1 MQPDREVATDEG
13 EGQADGDGGDE
24 RGFVGHGDDFRPSMH
39 QRARSDVRYA
49 LLANDATPRAS
60 AAVAVEAAPI
70 QEGPMH
76 IGVVFPQ
83 VEIGPDPARIRDY
96 AQAVEGMGYTHMLA
110 FDHVLGANPE
120 RPGGWK
126 GPYTHVT
133 RSTSRSCSSAFSP
146 A

>member
-1 MQPDREVATDEG
+1 MD
-13 EGQADGDGGDE
+13 
-24 RGFVGHGDDFRPSMH
+24 
-39 QRARSDVRYA
+39 
-49 LLANDATPRAS
+49 
-60 AAVAVEAAPI
+60 
-70 QEGPMH
+70 

-96 AQAVEGMGYTHMLA
+96 AQAVEGMGYTHVLA

-126 GPYTHVT
+126 GPYTIAT